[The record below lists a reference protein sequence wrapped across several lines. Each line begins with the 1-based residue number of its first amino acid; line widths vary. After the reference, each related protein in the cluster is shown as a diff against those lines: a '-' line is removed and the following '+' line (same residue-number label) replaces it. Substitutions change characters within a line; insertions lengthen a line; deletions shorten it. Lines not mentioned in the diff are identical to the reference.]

1 MPASPETSLVLAS
14 SSPYRRELLGRLR
27 LDFKTHSPDIDESPL
42 PAEAAPALALRLAT
56 AKAAA
61 VASHYPES
69 LIIGSDQVALSGS
82 QLINKPGNHVAAL
95 AQLRAMSGRT
105 ITFYTAL
112 CLLNAKTGHRQTA
125 VVPVTVTMRALG
137 DAEIER
143 YLAAETPYDCSG
155 SARIEAFG
163 ITLVEKISGDDPN
176 ALIGLPLI
184 ELCRMLRHEG
194 LALP

>member
-1 MPASPETSLVLAS
+1 MPVSPETSLVLAS

-56 AKAAA
+56 AKAEA

-112 CLLNAKTGHRQTA
+112 CLLNAKTGRRQTA

-143 YLAAETPYDCSG
+143 YLVAETPYDCAG

-194 LALP
+194 LELP